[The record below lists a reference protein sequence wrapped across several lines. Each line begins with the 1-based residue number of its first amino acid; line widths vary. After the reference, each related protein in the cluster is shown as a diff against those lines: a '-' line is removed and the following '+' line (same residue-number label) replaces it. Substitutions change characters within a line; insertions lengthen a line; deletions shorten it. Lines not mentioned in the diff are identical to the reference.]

1 MGIVSSTGLSSGIN
15 YQELIA
21 KTLEIEQRPIK
32 LLEERK
38 SSLSTIS
45 AEYTKLSTTL
55 SSLKASSSA
64 LADIAAFNPNT
75 LSVSKTSGGVELLT
89 ATASRTASEGLHQV
103 TVNQLAQAHSLA
115 SQGFL
120 DSTTTGVASS
130 SGTFTFRVGSGGKE
144 TSVSVNST
152 TTLTQLR
159 DAINNANGD
168 AKASILNDG
177 SATNPYRLVLTSKKT
192 GLARDITI
200 TSNPTT
206 LDFTNKKVEA
216 AYAATTN
223 SFTGTVSSNQG
234 NNYTGTTNK
243 TFLVKIVSAGAA
255 GTATYKYSTDGGI
268 TFKGSNGATYD
279 GTNAITT
286 QGALTNYID
295 GNASSNSTNEGVQIS
310 FGSGTLAADDT
321 FSIDVFNPTLVS
333 AQDAVLEIGN
343 LTLSRDTN
351 TVTDAIQGLTLN
363 LLKADSDQ
371 AIDIKVQ
378 TDTSEIKKKIKD
390 FIAAYNTAIK
400 FVNDQLTADPQNA
413 TPKPLLGEVNALQ
426 IKKQLQDTIT
436 ALVPGASTTYN
447 SLSRIGVTSSKTSGQ
462 LSLDESKLDSALA
475 DSVTNV
481 TRLFAGIGVASDA
494 NVEYVSK
501 TSATQPGI
509 YSIAV
514 STAPTKATVTGGSA
528 VPSAGI
534 TAAEI
539 LTVSVYSNATKTGD
553 TPLAVSVS
561 LAAGSK
567 ASDIVNAINT
577 AFATKGIKASASK
590 TSDGKIRVTATN
602 YGDDYKVTI
611 VSNQA
616 ATNQSG
622 IGTTTL
628 SNQGV
633 DIAGLINGHIAD
645 GAGEVLS
652 ARTGFPEAGIKV
664 KVPVAT
670 AGLFGTLTISSGVAD
685 RLASFLDR
693 TTKLKGTIDTRQQ
706 GINNTLKTIDKDIQ
720 RKSRAISRLEVTLT
734 LQFNRLET
742 VLGQFKSQSEAVT
755 SALTQLNNLA
765 TTISKR

>member
-15 YQELIA
+15 YQELIT
-21 KTLEIEQRPIK
+21 KSLDIERQPIQ
-32 LLEERK
+32 LLQDRK
-38 SSLSTIS
+38 VTLSTIS

-55 SSLKASSSA
+55 STLKASSSS

-75 LSVSKTSGGVELLT
+75 LSVSKTSGGVELLS
-89 ATASRTASEGLHQV
+89 ATASRTAAEGLYQV
-103 TVNQLAQAHSLA
+103 TVNQLAQANSLA
-115 SQGFL
+115 SQGFV
-120 DSTTTGVASS
+120 DNTTTGVASS
-130 SGTFTFRVGSGGKE
+130 SGTFTFRVGAGGKE

-168 AKASILNDG
+168 ATASILNDG
-177 SATNPYRLVLTSKKT
+177 SATNPYRLVLTAKKQ
-192 GLARDITI
+192 GLARSITV

-216 AYAATTN
+216 AYASTTN
-223 SFTGTVSSNQG
+223 SFTGTVTSNEG

-255 GTATYKYSTDGGI
+255 GAATYKYSTDGGI

-279 GTNAITT
+279 GTNAIKT
-286 QGALTNYID
+286 QGAQSKYID
-295 GNASSNSTNEGVQIS
+295 GNSSSNSTNEGVKVS
-310 FGSGTLAADDT
+310 FGSGTLAADDS

-343 LTLSRDTN
+343 LTFSRDTN

-363 LLKADSDQ
+363 LLKAD
-371 AIDIKVQ
+371 ANETIDVKVQ

-390 FIAAYNTAIK
+390 FITSYNTAIK
-400 FVNDQLTADPQNA
+400 FVNDQLTADPKNA
-413 TPKPLLGEVNALQ
+413 TPKPLLGEVNALL

-436 ALVPGASTTYN
+436 ALVPGASSTYN
-447 SLSRIGVTSSKTSGQ
+447 SLSSIGITSSKTTGQ
-462 LSLDESKLDSALA
+462 LSLDDSKLSAALA
-475 DSVTNV
+475 NNVTNV
-481 TRLFAGIGVASDA
+481 TRLFAGIGVSSDA

-501 TSATQPGI
+501 TSSTQPGA
-509 YSIAV
+509 YSVAV
-514 STAPTKATVTGGSA
+514 STAPTKATVTGGTA

-534 TAAEI
+534 LAAEI

-553 TPLAVSVS
+553 TPLAVTVS
-561 LAAGSK
+561 LSAGSK

-590 TSDGKIRVTATN
+590 TSDDRIRVTATN

-616 ATNQSG
+616 ATDQSG

-633 DIAGLINGHIAD
+633 DIAGLINGHGAD
-645 GAGEVLS
+645 GAGEVLT
-652 ARTGFPEAGIKV
+652 ARAGFPEAGIKL
-664 KVPVAT
+664 KAPVT
-670 AGLFGTLTISSGVAD
+670 STGLFGTVTLSSGAAD
-685 RLASFLDR
+685 RLTSFLDR
-693 TTKLKGTIDTRQQ
+693 TTKLKGSIDTRQQ
-706 GINNTLKTIDKDIQ
+706 GITSTLKSIDKDIE
-720 RKSRAISRLEVTLT
+720 RKTQVINRLEVTLT

-742 VLGQFKSQSEAVT
+742 LLGQFKSQSEAVT
-755 SALTQLNNLA
+755 SALGQLNNLA
-765 TTISKR
+765 TTISRR

>member
-21 KTLEIEQRPIK
+21 KSLEIERRPIT

-38 SSLSTIS
+38 VSLSTIS

-55 SSLKASSSA
+55 STLKASSTA
-64 LADIAAFNPNT
+64 LADVAAFNPNT
-75 LSVSKTSGGVELLT
+75 TSVSKTSGGTELIR
-89 ATASRTASEGLHQV
+89 AVAGRTASEGLYQV
-103 TVNQLAQAHSLA
+103 TVNQLAQAHSIA
-115 SQGFL
+115 SQGFV
-120 DSTTTGVASS
+120 DNTTTAVASS
-130 SGTFTFRVGSGGKE
+130 SGTLTFRVGAGGKE

-159 DAINNANGD
+159 DAINSANGD
-168 AKASILNDG
+168 ATASILNDG
-177 SATNPYRLVLTSKKT
+177 SGSNPYRLVLTAKKP
-192 GLARDITI
+192 GLARSITV

-216 AYAATTN
+216 AFASTSN
-223 SFTGTVSSNQG
+223 SFTGTVSSNEG

-255 GTATYKYSTDGGI
+255 GAATYKYSTDGGI

-286 QGALTNYID
+286 QSALTNYID
-295 GNASSNSTNEGVQIS
+295 GNASSNSTNEGVQVS
-310 FGSGTLAADDT
+310 FGAGTLAADDT

-343 LTLSRDTN
+343 LTFSRDTN
-351 TVTDAIQGLTLN
+351 LVTDAIQGLTLD
-363 LLKADSDQ
+363 LLKAD
-371 AIDIKVQ
+371 ANETIDIKVS

-390 FIAAYNTAIK
+390 FISSYNIAIK

-413 TPKPLLGEVNALQ
+413 APKPLLGEVNALL

-436 ALVPGASTTYN
+436 ALVPGSSATYN
-447 SLSRIGVTSSKTSGQ
+447 SLGRIGISSSKTSGQ
-462 LSLDESKLDSALA
+462 LSLDEGQLATALG
-475 DSVTNV
+475 DNVTNV
-481 TRLFAGIGVASDA
+481 TRLFAGLGVPSDT

-509 YSIAV
+509 YSVAV
-514 STAPTKATVTGGSA
+514 STAPTKATVTGSTA

-534 TAAEI
+534 LAAEL
-539 LTVSVYSNATKTGD
+539 LTISLYSNATKSND

-567 ASDIVNAINT
+567 ASDIVNAVNS

-590 TSDGKIRVTATN
+590 TSDNRIQVSATN

-616 ATNQSG
+616 ATDQSG

-633 DIAGLINGHIAD
+633 DIAGLINGQGAD
-645 GAGEVLS
+645 GVGEVLT
-652 ARTGFPEAGIKV
+652 ARAGFPAAGLKIKA
-664 KVPVAT
+664 PVSST
-670 AGLFGTLTISSGVAD
+670 GLFGAITLSSGTAD
-685 RLASFLDR
+685 RLTAFLDR
-693 TTKLKGTIDTRQQ
+693 TTKLKGSIDTRQQ
-706 GINNTLKTIDKDIQ
+706 GINTSLKTIDRDIA
-720 RKSRAISRLEVTLT
+720 RKTREIGRLEVNLT

-742 VLGQFKSQSEAVT
+742 LLGQFKTQSDAVT
-755 SALTQLNNLA
+755 SALGQLNNLA
-765 TTISKR
+765 TSISRR

>member
-38 SSLSTIS
+38 TSLSTIS

-115 SQGFL
+115 SQGFV

-144 TSVSVNST
+144 TSVSVNSA

-223 SFTGTVSSNQG
+223 SFTGTVSSNEG

-295 GNASSNSTNEGVQIS
+295 GNASSNSTNEGVKIS
-310 FGSGTLAADDT
+310 FGSGTLAAADT

-343 LTLSRDTN
+343 LTLTRDAN

-371 AIDIKVQ
+371 TIDIKVR

-400 FVNDQLTADPQNA
+400 FVNDQLTADPKNS

-447 SLSRIGVTSSKTSGQ
+447 SLSRIGITSSKTSGQ

-475 DSVTNV
+475 DGVTNV

-509 YSIAV
+509 YAIAV

-539 LTVSVYSNATKTGD
+539 LTISVYSNATKTGD

-561 LAAGSK
+561 LSAGSK

-590 TSDGKIRVTATN
+590 TSDEKIRVTATN
-602 YGDDYKVTI
+602 YGDDYKITM

-616 ATNQSG
+616 ASDQSG

-628 SNQGV
+628 SDRGV
-633 DIAGLINGHIAD
+633 DIGGLINGHIAD
-645 GAGEVLS
+645 GTGEVLS

-670 AGLFGTLTISSGVAD
+670 TGLFGTLTISSGVAD
-685 RLASFLDR
+685 RLASYLDR

-720 RKSRAISRLEVTLT
+720 RKSQAISRLEIALT

-755 SALTQLNNLA
+755 SALSQLNNLA

>member
-21 KTLEIEQRPIK
+21 KSLEIERRPIT

-38 SSLSTIS
+38 VSLSTIS

-55 SSLKASSSA
+55 STLKASSTA
-64 LADIAAFNPNT
+64 LADVAAFNPNT
-75 LSVSKTSGGVELLT
+75 TSVSKTSGGTELIR
-89 ATASRTASEGLHQV
+89 AVAGRTASEGLYQV
-103 TVNQLAQAHSLA
+103 TVNQLAQAHSIA
-115 SQGFL
+115 SQGFV
-120 DSTTTGVASS
+120 DNTTTAVASS
-130 SGTFTFRVGSGGKE
+130 SGTLTFRVGAGGKE

-159 DAINNANGD
+159 DAINSANGD
-168 AKASILNDG
+168 ATASILNDG
-177 SATNPYRLVLTSKKT
+177 SGSNPYRLVLTAKKP
-192 GLARDITI
+192 GLARSITV

-216 AYAATTN
+216 AFASTSN
-223 SFTGTVSSNQG
+223 SFTGTVSSNEG

-255 GTATYKYSTDGGI
+255 GAATYKYSTDGGI

-286 QGALTNYID
+286 QSALTNYID
-295 GNASSNSTNEGVQIS
+295 GNASSNSTNEGVQVS
-310 FGSGTLAADDT
+310 FGAGTLAADDT

-343 LTLSRDTN
+343 LTFSRDTN
-351 TVTDAIQGLTLN
+351 LVTDAIQGLTLD
-363 LLKADSDQ
+363 LLKAD
-371 AIDIKVQ
+371 ANETIDIKVS

-390 FIAAYNTAIK
+390 FISSYNIAIK

-413 TPKPLLGEVNALQ
+413 APKPLLGEVNALL

-436 ALVPGASTTYN
+436 ALVPGSSATYN
-447 SLSRIGVTSSKTSGQ
+447 SLGRIGISSSKTSGQ
-462 LSLDESKLDSALA
+462 LSLDEGQLATALG
-475 DSVTNV
+475 DNVTNV
-481 TRLFAGIGVASDA
+481 TRLFAGLGVPSDT

-509 YSIAV
+509 YSVAV
-514 STAPTKATVTGGSA
+514 STAPTKATVTGSTA

-534 TAAEI
+534 LAAEL
-539 LTVSVYSNATKTGD
+539 LTISLYSNATKSND

-567 ASDIVNAINT
+567 ASDIVNAVNS

-590 TSDGKIRVTATN
+590 TSDNRIQVSATN

-616 ATNQSG
+616 ATDQSG

-633 DIAGLINGHIAD
+633 DIAGLINGQGAD
-645 GAGEVLS
+645 GVGEVLT
-652 ARTGFPEAGIKV
+652 ARAGFPAAGLKIKA
-664 KVPVAT
+664 PVSST
-670 AGLFGTLTISSGVAD
+670 GLFGAITLSSGTAD
-685 RLASFLDR
+685 RLTAFLDR
-693 TTKLKGTIDTRQQ
+693 TTKLKGSIDTRQQ
-706 GINNTLKTIDKDIQ
+706 GINTSLKTIDRDIA
-720 RKSRAISRLEVTLT
+720 RKTREIGRLEVNLT

-742 VLGQFKSQSEAVT
+742 LLGQFKTQSDAVT
-755 SALTQLNNLA
+755 SALGQLSNLA
-765 TTISKR
+765 TSISRR